1 MKGCAT
7 RQSILRGFHVQFHDI
22 LSTLFW
28 DILYTPALGS
38 GFAEGRAPASWVHQ
52 RKRKAKGGAPGREMR
67 TVHILNTCRFLEQA
81 DLIPLFVM
89 FLDIEYSA
97 TY

>member
-1 MKGCAT
+1 
-7 RQSILRGFHVQFHDI
+7 
-22 LSTLFW
+22 
-28 DILYTPALGS
+28 
-38 GFAEGRAPASWVHQ
+38 
-52 RKRKAKGGAPGREMR
+52 MR

>member
-1 MKGCAT
+1 VDPQ
-7 RQSILRGFHVQFHDI
+7 RERDHSFSIIGQ
-22 LSTLFW
+22 
-28 DILYTPALGS
+28 
-38 GFAEGRAPASWVHQ
+38 AES
-52 RKRKAKGGAPGREMR
+52 REMG

-89 FLDIEYSA
+89 FLDIEYSG